1 MAYLVE
7 NPEWVEGIHQLE
19 TNERVLGGA
28 DGVANR
34 QAKELAARTVYLKKQ
49 AEAAQQGMSSHL
61 TDDNPHK
68 NSAPLASPAFTG
80 NPTAPTAVAGANT
93 TQIAT
98 TAFVARAL
106 ADLVGSAPASLDTL
120 RELGDALGNDANF
133 AANVLDQI
141 SAKADKNASIAIV
154 KSIPS
159 SKSSPAVFVEDK
171 QLLMYWITS
180 AHYTGYRSPD
190 CGRVLHGHTPSPLP
204 FELDLKGGVITQ
216 ANFPGLVARFK
227 ESNLISPVAQ
237 YAKGVYRLW
246 DMGAGQFRLPNL
258 EDQFL
263 RMTGTDLDNANA
275 RALGS
280 HQQDAL
286 QNITGRL
293 NFLSNG
299 KSFIGEP
306 EIIGA
311 FRMDDNPTGNQNRFT
326 MQSNENGVF
335 SHYRSAGFD
344 ASRAARTST
353 ETRSSNTALAP
364 RIIAF

>member
-275 RALGS
+275 RSLGTYQADEFKEHDHIIPTQS
-280 HQQDAL
+280 GPSEKGPPMSGKIHYEVPTDTDAKG
-286 QNITGRL
+286 NYMYSYDYI
-293 NFLSNG
+293 
-299 KSFIGEP
+299 P
-306 EIIGA
+306 A
-311 FRMDDNPTGNQNRFT
+311 APTTRRGG
-326 MQSNENGVF
+326 S
-335 SHYRSAGFD
+335 
-344 ASRAARTST
+344 
-353 ETRSSNTALAP
+353 ETRSVNTALAP
-364 RIIAF
+364 RIIAY

>member
-106 ADLVGSAPASLDTL
+106 ADLVGSAPALDTL

-275 RALGS
+275 RVLGS
-280 HQQDAL
+280 HQADS
-286 QNITGRL
+286 
-293 NFLSNG
+293 F
-299 KSFIGEP
+299 KSHEHKARAV
-306 EIIGA
+306 EISSLISGTI
-311 FRMDDNPTGNQNRFT
+311 N
-326 MQSNENGVF
+326 
-335 SHYRSAGFD
+335 
-344 ASRAARTST
+344 TST
-353 ETRSSNTALAP
+353 AFALKYFGGNDTYRNYSGTDFGASSLSTGGSETRPTNTALAP
-364 RIIAF
+364 RIVAY